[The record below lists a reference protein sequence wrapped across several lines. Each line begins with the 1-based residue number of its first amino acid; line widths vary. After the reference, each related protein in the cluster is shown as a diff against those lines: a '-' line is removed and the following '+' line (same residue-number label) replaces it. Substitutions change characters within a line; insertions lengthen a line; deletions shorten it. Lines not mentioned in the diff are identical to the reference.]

1 MNNHLS
7 IISLL
12 LLLFYMMWFM
22 WDQNELI
29 KTQHEEIRRMQE
41 QIILQNLFINET
53 YRNSNQKLY
62 NNKFNQ
68 I

>member
-1 MNNHLS
+1 
-7 IISLL
+7 
-12 LLLFYMMWFM
+12 MMWFM

>member
-1 MNNHLS
+1 
-7 IISLL
+7 
-12 LLLFYMMWFM
+12 M

-41 QIILQNLFINET
+41 QIILQNFFINET
-53 YRNSNQKLY
+53 YRNNNQKPY